1 MTQNNM
7 PPSRPQSSNSSMWVW
22 LIVAVVVLAGLAYFW
37 NERSGDPALNQV
49 NSQSNS
55 DEIVDIEADLEATD
69 VESVDY
75 DLSEENYNAS

>member
-1 MTQNNM
+1 
-7 PPSRPQSSNSSMWVW
+7 MWVW

-37 NERSGDPALNQV
+37 NERAGDPALNSV
-49 NSQSNS
+49 ESQSSS

-69 VESVDY
+69 VDSVDY